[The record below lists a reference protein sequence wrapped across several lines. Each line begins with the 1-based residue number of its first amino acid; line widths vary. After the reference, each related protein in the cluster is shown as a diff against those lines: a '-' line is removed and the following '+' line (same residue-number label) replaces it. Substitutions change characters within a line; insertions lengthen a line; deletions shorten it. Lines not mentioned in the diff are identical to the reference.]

1 MLRALQTH
9 WPEYLMEGASLGLF
23 MISACT
29 FGVLL
34 DHPAGPL
41 HQLIASPFLRRTIA
55 GIAMGFTAIAII
67 CSPFGKRSGAHMN
80 PAVTLSF
87 LSLGKIG
94 SWDAAFYVA
103 AQFAGGIAGVRLAN
117 AVLSPALADST
128 VNYVATVP
136 GRWGVAAAFWAELLI
151 SFLMMSV
158 VLRFSNSK
166 RMSKLTPFVAGALVA
181 IYITVE
187 APFSGMSM
195 NPARTFGSAISAQQW
210 TALWIYFMAPFV
222 GMLAAAQLFRYQ
234 HGLHRVFCAKIHH
247 HNDER
252 CIFRCNYGELK
263 A

>member
-9 WPEYLMEGASLGLF
+9 WPEYLMEGAALGLF

-41 HQLIASPFLRRTIA
+41 HQLISSPFLRRTIA
-55 GIAMGFTAIAII
+55 GMAMGFTAIAII

-94 SWDAAFYVA
+94 AWDAAFYVA

-128 VNYVATVP
+128 VNYVATAP

-158 VLRFSNSK
+158 VLRVSNSK
-166 RMSKLTPFVAGALVA
+166 RMSKLTPFVAG
-181 IYITVE
+181 
-187 APFSGMSM
+187 
-195 NPARTFGSAISAQQW
+195 
-210 TALWIYFMAPFV
+210 
-222 GMLAAAQLFRYQ
+222 
-234 HGLHRVFCAKIHH
+234 
-247 HNDER
+247 
-252 CIFRCNYGELK
+252 
-263 A
+263 

>member
-9 WPEYLMEGASLGLF
+9 WPEYLMEGAALGLF

-41 HQLIASPFLRRTIA
+41 RQLISSPFLRRTIA

-117 AVLSPALADST
+117 TVLSPALAYSA

-166 RMSKLTPFVAGALVA
+166 RLSKLTPFVAGALVA
-181 IYITVE
+181 TYITVE

-195 NPARTFGSAISAQQW
+195 NPARTFGSAVAAKQW

-234 HGLHRVFCAKIHH
+234 HGLRRVFCAKIHH